1 MNKEINM
8 GQASAYAPLFQS
20 LRSAVLWIIFAI
32 CISGPW
38 AGLHAQ
44 TNEGPELPSRKSTA
58 APIFKFGDKF
68 QMAQIAPE
76 QQTRIFIYRQAIT
89 EHTNPVNIYLEG
101 RFHTALLGGG
111 YSEFCAAPGSITI
124 QTGYDDAKKRHL
136 SKEAPGQFWTLQGGQ
151 ALYLRVNEDNP
162 ANMSLVE
169 VAPDTA
175 QKQLLHTALQTHVVS
190 RAPAAQWCAPVQTAT
205 PVLSAPI
212 TPGLTA
218 KMPAPAE
225 ALVSAAAAPSP
236 AAARKTGPPRAYA
249 LQSDALFEF
258 GKTELKTS
266 GYNTIEIMAQ
276 QLIRDF
282 QHVERIRVVGH
293 SDSIG
298 KAKKNRALSLARA
311 EVVARQLRERGV
323 KTLKGFQMEG
333 QGADSLLKTNCHN
346 RPTPANKL
354 CHEPN
359 RRVEIIVYGA
369 RI

>member
-1 MNKEINM
+1 MNNKNTM
-8 GQASAYAPLFQS
+8 DRPRLDAPLFQAW
-20 LRSAVLWIIFAI
+20 RSVVFWTIFGM
-32 CISGPW
+32 CMSGPW
-38 AGLHAQ
+38 KGVHAQ
-44 TNEGPELPSRKSTA
+44 ANEGPELPSSKSA
-58 APIFKFGDKF
+58 SAPILKFGDKF
-68 QMAQIAPE
+68 QMAQTAPE

-89 EHTNPVNIYLEG
+89 EHPNPVNIYLES

-111 YSEFCAAPGSITI
+111 YSEFCAAPGSIAI

-136 SKEAPGQFWTLQGGQ
+136 TKETPGQFWTLTAGQ
-151 ALYLRVNEDNP
+151 SLYLRVNEDNP
-162 ANMSLVE
+162 ANMRLVE

-175 QKQLLHTALQTHVVS
+175 QKQLPHTAIQTHVVS
-190 RAPAAQWCAPVQTAT
+190 RAPAAQLCAPVQTAA
-205 PVLSAPI
+205 PVLSLAT

-218 KMPAPAE
+218 KVPAPAE
-225 ALVSAAAAPSP
+225 APGLAAAVPSP
-236 AAARKTGPPRAYA
+236 AVAHKPGPSRAYA

-258 GKTELKTS
+258 GKTELKAS

-298 KAKKNRALSLARA
+298 KPKTNRALSLARA
-311 EVVARQLRERGV
+311 QVVARQLQERGV

-333 QGADSLLKTNCHN
+333 QGADSLLKTHCPN

-354 CHEPN
+354 CHAPN